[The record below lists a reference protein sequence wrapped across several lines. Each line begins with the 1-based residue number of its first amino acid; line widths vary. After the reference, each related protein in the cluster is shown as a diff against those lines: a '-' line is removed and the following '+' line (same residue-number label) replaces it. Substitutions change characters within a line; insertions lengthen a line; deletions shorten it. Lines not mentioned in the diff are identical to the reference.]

1 MTRKMLYKVKNDDGS
16 ETVSLTRPPDGV
28 SYEIRWRLL
37 ADEGM
42 AITNGPQTVTVIDL
56 VHRKDCEA
64 WSDCGLPWY
73 LKPPSLE
80 PSEPFPSS
88 AEPESESSSP
98 ESESSSEQSS
108 EPSSEPSSE
117 SADLQ

>member
-28 SYEIRWRLL
+28 SYEIRWRLI

-42 AITNGPQTVTVIDL
+42 AITDGPQTVTVIDL

-73 LKPPSLE
+73 LKPPQ
-80 PSEPFPSS
+80 PPEPFPLST
-88 AEPESESSSP
+88 ES